1 MKHKKILTTLAAVTL
16 LLSVAGSTTVPVFA
30 AGFHHTHDFWHD
42 LTQKYGKVEVDQA
55 QVTGISG
62 TTLTVSKNGTTYI
75 VNTMSNTI
83 FYRQYF
89 GVGTLAQVN
98 IGDYVNVRGTASGTT
113 IAADF
118 VRDTS
123 IREYKDTFDGHV
135 TQITSNGFVFASD
148 HRGSQTVTVDGNAKL
163 TDKNGNTILL
173 SQIQVNDHLV
183 LDGIWDHTQNMINF
197 VDYVHDYSL
206 PQ

>member
-30 AGFHHTHDFWHD
+30 AEFHHTHDFWQD
-42 LTQKYGKVEVDQA
+42 LTQKYGKVDVDQA
-55 QVTGISG
+55 QVIGING
-62 TTLTVSKNGTTYI
+62 TTLSVSKNGTPYT
-75 VNTMSNTI
+75 VNTTSSTI

-89 GVGTLAQVN
+89 GVGTLTQINV
-98 IGDYVNVRGTASGTT
+98 GDYVNVRGSVSDIT

-135 TQITSNGFVFASD
+135 TQLISNGFVLASD
-148 HRGSQTVTVDGNAKL
+148 HRGNQTVTVGGNAKL
-163 TDKNGNTILL
+163 TDKNGNSILL
-173 SQIQVNDHLV
+173 TQIQVNDHLV
-183 LDGIWDHTQNMINF
+183 LDGIWDHTQNVIKV
-197 VDYVHDYSL
+197 VDYIHDYSL
-206 PQ
+206 SQ